1 MKLND
6 LQKANDKAH
15 RDLQLA
21 KAKAAELQRKAKTAK
36 AIAEQARLNQKQ
48 ARKAA
53 KQAKHLA
60 LAAEDHA
67 RDQLRVWEK
76 AQKRLDKVIKKAAK
90 AKAGKAK
97 RPAATAAAPTP
108 ASPPS

>member
-76 AQKRLDKVIKKAAK
+76 AQKHLDKVIKKAAK

-108 ASPPS
+108 TSPPS

>member
-1 MKLND
+1 MG
-6 LQKANDKAH
+6 
-15 RDLQLA
+15 
-21 KAKAAELQRKAKTAK
+21 KAKESNKEAK
-36 AIAEQARLNQKQ
+36 KQ
-48 ARKAA
+48 AAKSPKEKKAA

-60 LAAEDHA
+60 LAAEEHA

-76 AQKRLDKVIKKAAK
+76 AQKHLDKVIKKAAK
-90 AKAGKAK
+90 ANACKAK